1 MKYGIYLLIALSITG
16 AIAGAHNY
24 VFEQGRKAERAELQ
38 EAYTKALTQQYD
50 DYQQQVN
57 HALATQANDYADE
70 LTRLADN
77 QQTEVI
83 TQEIIRYV
91 EKEIIVPGECVSL
104 AGDIVGVLQQT
115 TGIIAAA
122 ARTTE
127 SADQPGPVKVLPS
140 SADGKNHNATDTGT
154 TAAGINDT
162 NQERRDDSR
171 LLPPSSKPG

>member
-1 MKYGIYLLIALSITG
+1 MKYGIYLLIALALTG
-16 AIAGAHNY
+16 AVAGAHSY

-38 EAYTKALTQQYD
+38 EAYGKALTKQYD

-57 HALATQANDYADE
+57 HALVTQANDYADE
-70 LTRLADN
+70 LARLSDN

-122 ARTTE
+122 ARAAE
-127 SADQPGPVKVLPS
+127 SADQLGPVEVLPG
-140 SADGKNHNATDTGT
+140 SADGKDYNATDTGT
-154 TAAGINDT
+154 AAAGANDT